1 MGFELSLWHPIMDS
15 AERVWGCNEKIIA
28 KRGGFLC
35 APVPCGEIGS
45 CGYIQDLTY
54 EQVESSLKDYK
65 ALCES
70 FPRGGLEWMRIARTS
85 ALRILARCRIRFLS
99 CRQRM
104 LGSVLLWPWP
114 RKDWPSEGVRSGACL
129 FFFFFFFR
137 RRVTRKPG
145 RV

>member
-1 MGFELSLWHPIMDS
+1 MG
-15 AERVWGCNEKIIA
+15 NQKIIA

-70 FPRGGLEWMRIARTS
+70 FPRGGLGVDSHCRDVGLEDPSQVHTISR
-85 ALRILARCRIRFLS
+85 RIRFPS
-99 CRQRM
+99 CRPRT
-104 LGSVLLWPWP
+104 LGFVPHWPWQK
-114 RKDWPSEGVRSGACL
+114 KDLPSEVPWSRSMKLLLPFQVGV
-129 FFFFFFFR
+129 
-137 RRVTRKPG
+137 
-145 RV
+145 